1 VQETSAFDLFIC
13 SRCCFRSNFHSRSNK
28 QKRKKKLNL

>member
-13 SRCCFRSNFHSRSNK
+13 SRCCFRSNFHSR
-28 QKRKKKLNL
+28 L